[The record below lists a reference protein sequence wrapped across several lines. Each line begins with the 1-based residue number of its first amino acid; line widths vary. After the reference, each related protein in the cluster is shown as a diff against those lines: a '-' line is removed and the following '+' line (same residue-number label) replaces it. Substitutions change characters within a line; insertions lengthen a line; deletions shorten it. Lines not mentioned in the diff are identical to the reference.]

1 MRNLCVILLLCL
13 LVWNAPA
20 AVNITPFG
28 LTNRFIQITNGVSR
42 DLTNLGAMY
51 SDRLVVTNLIV
62 GTNANTVQIT
72 NGTVITS
79 GNIESSGTVYAPYFF
94 AYGSVATPYIFSPYP
109 GGNKGG
115 FIDLQQNEFGVI
127 VLRDIPGT
135 NFSRLVFGAN
145 GIVLS
150 SNFPALKRNGA
161 SLEITDGV
169 GNSRATNNLIV
180 PGVVISTNGFILP
193 ASTPFTAP
201 ASLGWQGSHLW
212 SDGTNLCVV
221 LQNSA
226 GTRTTNKVTL
236 TAWP

>member
-1 MRNLCVILLLCL
+1 MRNLLVILLLCL
-13 LVWNAPA
+13 LSWSAPA
-20 AVNITPFG
+20 AVSITPFG

-42 DLTNLGAMY
+42 NLTNLGAMY

-62 GTNANTVQIT
+62 GTNASTVQIT
-72 NGTVITS
+72 NGTIFASGSIYTS
-79 GNIESSGTVYAPYFF
+79 SFFQGSHFF
-94 AYGSVATPYIFSPYP
+94 ALGSVQTAYIQSQYP
-109 GGNKGG
+109 GGYKGG
-115 FIDLQQNEFGVI
+115 MIDLQQNEFGVI

-161 SLEITDGV
+161 SLEVTDGV
-169 GNSRATNNLIV
+169 GNSRATNSFIV

-201 ASLGWQGSHLW
+201 ASLSWQGSHLW